1 MDRIARLFDGYIE
14 DDLSPEERAE
24 LCACLREDDESV
36 DDFVR
41 ESYLHCQLFSI
52 MRQKALQ
59 DDVMASPS
67 VDGEELSPGSKPHS
81 RQAASAANPRRHER
95 RGIDFR
101 MFLALA
107 ASVLAAAALLFWQSR
122 PPRTVAQLQ
131 ATAGARWDRGV
142 NRTAGTLLHEG
153 EELRIHKGRV
163 LATMVSGARV
173 VVEGPAVLRLTGE
186 NSVEL
191 ESGKLGAA
199 VPPQATGF
207 AVHTAVGEVV
217 DLGTEFTL
225 DLASPSTFNLYVFAG
240 LVEVRPRGT
249 AADNPPF
256 QVPQTRAVSYDAA
269 TGEAKLIDYGPEH
282 KLSL

>member
-1 MDRIARLFDGYIE
+1 MDRIAQLFDGYFEE
-14 DDLSPEERAE
+14 DLTPDDRAE
-24 LCACLREDDESV
+24 LCSCLREDDQCV

-52 MRQKALQ
+52 VRQKALQ
-59 DDVMASPS
+59 DDMMASPA
-67 VDGEELSPGSKPHS
+67 VDGEDKLTRSTALAHKPFD
-81 RQAASAANPRRHER
+81 AARGRSER

-101 MFLALA
+101 VFMALA
-107 ASVLAAAALLFWQSR
+107 GCVLAAAALLFWQSR

-131 ATAGARWDRGV
+131 ATAQARWDRGGS
-142 NRTAGTLLHEG
+142 RTAGALLHEG
-153 EELRIHKGRV
+153 EELRIRQGRV

-186 NSVEL
+186 NSVRL

-199 VPPQATGF
+199 VPPEATGF
-207 AVHTAVGEVV
+207 AVHTAAGEVV

-225 DLASPSTFNLYVFAG
+225 DLSSPSTFNLYVFSG
-240 LVEVRPRGT
+240 LVEVRPRGA

-269 TGEAKLIDYGPEH
+269 TGEAKLITFGPEH

>member
-1 MDRIARLFDGYIE
+1 MDRIARLFDGYVE
-14 DDLSPEERAE
+14 DDLTSEERAE
-24 LCACLREDDESV
+24 LCACLREDDECV

-52 MRQKALQ
+52 VRQKALQ
-59 DDVMASPS
+59 DGVMASPA
-67 VDGEELSPGSKPHS
+67 VDGQIVSPGSKALS
-81 RQAASAANPRRHER
+81 NQAAAAAPRRHER

-101 MFLALA
+101 VFLALA
-107 ASVLAAAALLFWQSR
+107 GCGLIAAALLFWQSR

-131 ATAGARWDRGV
+131 ATAQARWDRGG

-153 EELRIHKGRV
+153 EELRIRQGRV

-186 NSVEL
+186 NSVRL
-191 ESGKLGAA
+191 ESGKLGAS
-199 VPPQATGF
+199 VPPEATGF
-207 AVHTAVGEVV
+207 AVNTAAGEVV

-225 DLASPSTFNLYVFAG
+225 DLSSPSTFNLYVFSG
-240 LVEVRPRGT
+240 LVEVRPRGA

-269 TGEAKLIDYGPEH
+269 TGDAKLVDFGPEH